1 MKKTRIIL
9 GILCLITLVGFGAYL
24 FTKHINQDVEPPV
37 IQAESGALNVSIAA
51 DESELLKDVTARDNQ
66 DGDISDRIMIEKIE
80 KKAGG
85 KLNEF
90 QVTYVVFDQAS
101 NAGYLTRDLVY
112 QDYRLPHFRL
122 DVPLRFPENRQFSL
136 LNYFS
141 ADDCLEGDI
150 SSYIML
156 DDESGILETAP
167 RAGFY
172 DVTVSVT
179 NSFGDTAEIPV
190 QIEIYANNYEE
201 QMNRP
206 RIRLTEYITY
216 VKRGG
221 AFDAQRYLDYIEGQG
236 RFYIR
241 YEGRELEENVEW
253 ISAEEIQYESDVKTD
268 TPGVYSVLYA
278 YTSGKTGS
286 TGNTRL
292 IVVVE

>member
-1 MKKTRIIL
+1 MKKVRIIL
-9 GILCLITLVGFGAYL
+9 GILCLITLVGFGVYL
-24 FTKHINQDVEPPV
+24 FTKHTNQDVEPPI
-37 IQAESGALNVSIAA
+37 IQAKSSSLNVSITA
-51 DESELLKDVTARDNQ
+51 DESELLKGVTARDNQ
-66 DGDISDRIMIEKIE
+66 DGDISDRILIEKIE

-85 KLNEF
+85 KVNEF

-122 DVPLRFPENRQFSL
+122 DVPLRFPENKQFSL
-136 LNYFS
+136 LDYFS

-150 SSYIML
+150 SSYITL
-156 DDESGILETAP
+156 DDESGILNEAP

-216 VKRGG
+216 VKRGSE
-221 AFDAQRYLDYIEGQG
+221 FDAKRYLDYIEGQG

-241 YEGRELEENVEW
+241 YEGRELEENVGW
-253 ISAEEIQYESDVKTD
+253 ISAEQIQYESDVKTD